1 MSFLMGIGA
10 KAWGY
15 LITAGAVVLGVF
27 IAFGKAK
34 QAGRDEVK
42 AKVNEAT
49 AGANERM
56 LNAATQAPKGIDD
69 VRKDLRNGTF

>member
-15 LITAGAVVLGVF
+15 LAAAAGAVVGLLV
-27 IAFGKAK
+27 ILGKAK
-34 QAGRDEVK
+34 QAGRDEVVGN
-42 AKVNEAT
+42 VNEETAAT
-49 AGANERM
+49 QKRM
-56 LNAATQAPKGIDD
+56 LDAATQAPKGIDD